1 MCSRGRVKCLQTLLG
16 LVQQY
21 SPTGNEDDA
30 ARWLLQYMERLDF
43 DSALIDHTGNVIGR
57 RGKGSRQM
65 VLLGHIDTVPGE
77 IPIRLEGDNFYGRGT
92 VDAKGSLAAFV
103 DAAVQVLPP
112 PDWQVVVIGAVDE
125 EGDSRG

>member
-1 MCSRGRVKCLQTLLG
+1 MLPWQSKVPETLLG

-57 RGKGSRQM
+57 RGKGSRQV

-125 EGDSRG
+125 EGDCAG